1 MKKVKKRKKNM
12 ILMRERVMENIITK
26 IKIKT
31 KTIIKKVKIQ
41 INLLFNNNHHKR
53 NKIKI

>member
-1 MKKVKKRKKNM
+1 
-12 ILMRERVMENIITK
+12 MRERVMENIITK

>member
-1 MKKVKKRKKNM
+1 
-12 ILMRERVMENIITK
+12 MRERVMENIIAK
-26 IKIKT
+26 IKIIIKT

-41 INLLFNNNHHKR
+41 INLLFNNKHHKR